1 MTALLSLRLW
11 FTTLPRGAKLAIAAV
26 VGVLLAWGLW
36 AVWLGRHDAAVV
48 ERHEAKTEAV
58 ASEARDRSAEERAD
72 DALINLINEKDRE
85 NAIQSA
91 PTGGAVSDADLRL
104 NCLRLAKL
112 GRTPEPCRRF
122 SGN

>member
-1 MTALLSLRLW
+1 MSLMDALARFYSLPQWGRLVLYGALAILLSAGLLTW
-11 FTTLPRGAKLAIAAV
+11 FFNV
-26 VGVLLAWGLW
+26 
-36 AVWLGRHDAAVV
+36 HDAALIDQ
-48 ERHEAKTEAV
+48 HEAKTEAV

-122 SGN
+122 SAN